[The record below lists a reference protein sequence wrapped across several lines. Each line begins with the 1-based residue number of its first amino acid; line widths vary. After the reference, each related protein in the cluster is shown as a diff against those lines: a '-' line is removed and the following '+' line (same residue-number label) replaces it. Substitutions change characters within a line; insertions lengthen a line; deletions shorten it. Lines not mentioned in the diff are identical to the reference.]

1 MRSCLFGRKLKPGI
15 SCNKSKHKGL
25 RLTRQKS
32 LFMVMACFLG
42 LIVAT
47 VIAIGPSFKI
57 KSYAAEQDGGSEVG
71 SVDADVC
78 NRMAL
83 KIEDAVCLQDMNNA
97 IKATMETGV
106 EYELVD
112 IRDTK
117 TYRVAKLADGNVWLL
132 DNLRIG
138 GDEEMLLT
146 SLDTNTNPDVDDGEF
161 VLPAAGDW
169 VDSYT
174 EPAIDTTDAE
184 VMLGGDADKVQ
195 GGYYNYCAASAGT
208 YCAEANESEGDAE
221 YDICPAGWR
230 MPTGGS
236 GGEYQVLSD
245 LLGSDFIDVMHL
257 PLSGRFYDGA
267 SGSID
272 QDGYFWSSTYR
283 DGVRM
288 YYLNRSNQTINTTG
302 SYRRDRG
309 YSMRCVA
316 LSREAPEDDEEEE
329 QIPDTEDEE
338 QVPVVPDTGFATM
351 SDESYGVDDRLLVG
365 AVVGMVVSL
374 TFGLVI
380 LKKYQKVGTENYTEE
395 V

>member
-1 MRSCLFGRKLKPGI
+1 MLSYLFGRKLKPDVSYSG
-15 SCNKSKHKGL
+15 SKHKGL
-25 RLTRQKS
+25 KLTRQKS
-32 LFMVMACFLG
+32 LFMIMACFLG

-47 VIAIGPSFKI
+47 MIAIGPSFKLG
-57 KSYAAEQDGGSEVG
+57 SYAVTLDEDLENES
-71 SVDADVC
+71 ADVC
-78 NRMAL
+78 NGAAL

-97 IKATMETGV
+97 IKATMEMGT

-112 IRDTK
+112 IRDMK
-117 TYRVAKLADGNVWLL
+117 TYRIAKLDDNNVWLL

-138 GDEEMLLT
+138 GDDEMLLT
-146 SLDTNTNPDVDDGEF
+146 SLDTNTNPDIDDGEF
-161 VLPAAGDW
+161 VLPASGDW
-169 VDSYT
+169 VDSYI

-208 YCAEANESEGDAE
+208 YCAEADESEGDAE

-257 PLSGRFYDGA
+257 PLSGRFYSGA

-283 DGVRM
+283 DGMRM
-288 YYLNRSNQTINTTG
+288 YYLSRSNQTINTTG
-302 SYRRDRG
+302 SYRCDRG

-316 LSREAPEDDEEEE
+316 LSREAPRDEDEEPV
-329 QIPDTEDEE
+329 PDTEDEE
-338 QVPVVPDTGFATM
+338 QVPVVPNTGSTTM
-351 SDESYGVDDRLLVG
+351 SDESYGADDRLFVG
-365 AVVGMVVSL
+365 AVVGMAVSL
-374 TFGLVI
+374 TFGLI
-380 LKKYQKVGTENYTEE
+380 LLKKYQKAGAKKDCAEE
-395 V
+395 A